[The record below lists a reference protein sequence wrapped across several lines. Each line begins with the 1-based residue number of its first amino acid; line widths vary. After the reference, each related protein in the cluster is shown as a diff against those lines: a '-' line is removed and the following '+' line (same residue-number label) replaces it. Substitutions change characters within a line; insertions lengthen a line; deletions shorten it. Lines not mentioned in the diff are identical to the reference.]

1 MGKYVG
7 IIYAGINIFFEQLD
21 NGHILLFNKIK
32 SGDEKYNM
40 LVETDYLGRVYRQF
54 SFDKTLGKSYAGEGV
69 SLVHHD
75 VVEIPNGN
83 WLLTIHDGSKYV
95 EDTIAELDPN
105 TGKNC
110 KGNRL

>member
-1 MGKYVG
+1 MNLGSNELTVLNRSIKQTFAVDGDGEVRWY
-7 IIYAGINIFFEQLD
+7 YLRWNQ
-21 NGHILLFNKIK
+21 HILLFDKIK

-83 WLLTIHDGSKYV
+83 WLLTVHDV
-95 EDTIAELDPN
+95 VN
-105 TGKNC
+105 M
-110 KGNRL
+110 